1 MALNSTQLAVFKAA
15 ILADPALIP
24 DRTAGNTGAIAA
36 YYNVNGTGNIW
47 KPAVPTPELNTAVV
61 WSEFTGLSAQL
72 QNTYQT
78 MITPG
83 FLDATSPNI
92 RGGITACFTA
102 GTATRT
108 NLTNI
113 AQRPPTRFEALFVS
127 ASASAIYGQLCTN
140 ELVIQALGS

>member
-1 MALNSTQLAVFKAA
+1 MSLDSTQLATFKVA
-15 ILADPALIP
+15 ITTDPAL
-24 DRTAGNTGAIAA
+24 TADVLAFNTGKIAA
-36 YYNVNGTGNIW
+36 YYNVTSTGNIW
-47 KPAVPTPELNTAVV
+47 KPRLNTGELNTAVV
-61 WSEFTGLSAQL
+61 WSEFAVLSAQL
-72 QNTYQT
+72 QNTYNT

-83 FLDATSPNI
+83 YLDATSPNI

-102 GTATRT
+102 GTVTRT

-127 ASASAIYGQLCTN
+127 ASASAVYGQLCTN